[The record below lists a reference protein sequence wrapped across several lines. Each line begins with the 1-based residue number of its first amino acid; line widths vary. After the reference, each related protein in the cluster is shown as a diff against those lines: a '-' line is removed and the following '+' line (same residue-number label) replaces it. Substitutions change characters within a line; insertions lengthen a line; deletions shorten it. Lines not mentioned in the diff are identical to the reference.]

1 MNNPQWNL
9 PEPLF
14 GIFVWVAI
22 ILMSISV
29 LTLLGLLLYEYRQ
42 KTIW

>member
-9 PEPLF
+9 PEALF
-14 GIFVWVAI
+14 GIFVWGSI

-29 LTLLGLLLYEYRQ
+29 LMLLGILLYEYRT
-42 KTIW
+42 KSIW